1 MNTST
6 GRMRQRTMNALEREN
21 GEDTREKKNIIE
33 TFMHGTLYVGAS
45 IKSVRVHV
53 RKRYNDLTNERKGK
67 G

>member
-1 MNTST
+1 
-6 GRMRQRTMNALEREN
+6 MNALEREN